1 MSQRNTSVDDGSG
14 REISELGVLISE
26 FGDFSEI
33 ALAVACAEIRRMPI

>member
-14 REISELGVLISE
+14 REISELGDENSE

-33 ALAVACAEIRRMPI
+33 ALAVACAESRRMPI